1 MLLTGA
7 ALAVI
12 FAAAAFAAG
21 CGSSE
26 SSKQEDG
33 VDCSKE
39 FAANTPDYTACL
51 FVNAVQAEA
60 AKGFKG
66 NALGAEVVKNTE
78 LFIDDNTYDLYFNS
92 NHKTYPA
99 LLTELKGDIG
109 MGIYTHAGA
118 HFQSLDIVSEQDAMM
133 GAIRP
138 IPNKK
143 IDVHLSNGSG
153 FPIQTIVQINDHWYI
168 LTLAHAF

>member
-1 MLLTGA
+1 M
-7 ALAVI
+7 AVSAY
-12 FAAAAFAAG
+12 FAAAAVFIAG
-21 CGSSE
+21 CGSSGG
-26 SSKQEDG
+26 SKEEDG
-33 VDCSKE
+33 VDCYKE

-51 FVNAVQAEA
+51 FVNVVQAAA
-60 AKGFKG
+60 AKGFSG

-78 LFIDDNTYDLYFNS
+78 LFIDDNTYDVYFNS

-99 LLTELKGDIG
+99 LLTEQKGDIG
-109 MGIYTHAGA
+109 MGIYTHIGA
-118 HFQSLDIVSEQDAMM
+118 HFQSLDVVSEQDAMM